1 MPEAMK
7 ADLRRR
13 GHVLNEVETIGST
26 QAVGQPA
33 KDGPFVGAHD
43 PRSREGRAV
52 GW

>member
-1 MPEAMK
+1 MPEAIK

-26 QAVGQPA
+26 QAVAQPA

-43 PRSREGRAV
+43 PRSREGRSA